1 MLQSHTWQLLRTVCA
16 ILSSIV
22 RNWANRVSAIMF
34 TYTTPPRH
42 SNYNIMHACKT
53 KLIHALTVLNIRK
66 CIHRCAMKVIL
77 VCVLIS
83 AIQNYWISRPNMART
98 LIVTP
103 THTRGSW
110 KSRRTEI
117 KVVIL
122 SNFNFIARD
131 WWKVDK
137 IYIFRLSKPLGLKY
151 HFENLQFAEQCFW
164 ELNAIYK
171 WGCNPGHVWCGF
183 HIWSKTY
190 KTTCDTIGNW
200 AKPCAIVSFGALVS
214 TLAHNPLPRQHKN
227 VAHIS
232 HLQWCCLG
240 NNRLHN
246 ALLGV
251 VL

>member
-1 MLQSHTWQLLRTVCA
+1 
-16 ILSSIV
+16 
-22 RNWANRVSAIMF
+22 
-34 TYTTPPRH
+34 
-42 SNYNIMHACKT
+42 
-53 KLIHALTVLNIRK
+53 
-66 CIHRCAMKVIL
+66 MKVIL

-117 KVVIL
+117 KVVML

-137 IYIFRLSKPLGLKY
+137 IYSFRLSKPLGLKY

-164 ELNAIYK
+164 EPNAIYK

-190 KTTCDTIGNW
+190 KIQHVTQS
-200 AKPCAIVSFGALVS
+200 AIEQNLV
-214 TLAHNPLPRQHKN
+214 LQFRL
-227 VAHIS
+227 V
-232 HLQWCCLG
+232 HLYQLLYLTRYLG
-240 NNRLHN
+240 NTNM
-246 ALLGV
+246 LLISLIYSGV
-251 VL
+251 A